1 MTNPTIALFG
11 ATGRTGRLVLAQAL
25 ADGYTVRAL
34 ARRPEAI
41 TQASDRLTI
50 VPGDVLDAV
59 AVEQTVRGTDA
70 VISVF
75 GHVKGSPPRVQTD
88 GTRNIVEAMQREQI
102 TRIISLSGGG
112 LPAEEHDRPGVADR
126 VIRFLLKKLSPQV
139 LDDAMR
145 HLEVLKNSGL
155 DWTVVRGPRLT
166 DAPATGTYRVGWV
179 GVNASTQISRG
190 DLARFILTQVDDRQF
205 VRELPFVSR

>member
-1 MTNPTIALFG
+1 MTNTTIALFG

-25 ADGYTVRAL
+25 ADGHTVRAL

-41 TQASDRLTI
+41 TEASDRLTI
-50 VPGDVLDAV
+50 VTGDVLDTA

-70 VISVF
+70 VLSVF
-75 GHVKGSPPRVQTD
+75 GHVKGSPPTVQTD
-88 GTRNIVEAMQREQI
+88 GTRNIVEAMKREQI
-102 TRIISLSGGG
+102 TRIVSLSGGG

-126 VIRFLLKKLSPQV
+126 AIRLLLKVLSPQV
-139 LDDAMR
+139 LDDAKG
-145 HLEVLKNSGL
+145 HLEVLKDSGL

-166 DAPATGTYRVGWV
+166 DAPATGSYRVGWV

>member
-1 MTNPTIALFG
+1 MTNSTIALFG

-25 ADGYTVRAL
+25 ADGHTVRVL

-50 VPGDVLDAV
+50 VRGDVRDPA

-75 GHVKGSPPRVQTD
+75 GQVKGSPPTVQAD

-112 LPAEEHDRPGVADR
+112 LPAEEHDRPGMPDR
-126 VIRFLLKKLSPQV
+126 VIRFLLKTLAPQV
-139 LDDAMR
+139 LDDARR
-145 HLEVLKNSGL
+145 HLEVLRNSGL

-190 DLARFILTQVDDRQF
+190 DLASFILSQVDDRQF

>member
-1 MTNPTIALFG
+1 MTNPTIAIFG

-50 VPGDVLDAV
+50 VPGDVLDAA

-126 VIRFLLKKLSPQV
+126 VIRFLLKTLSPQV
-139 LDDAMR
+139 LDDALW
-145 HLEVLKNSGL
+145 HLEVLKDSGL

-179 GVNASTQISRG
+179 GVDASTKISRD
-190 DLARFILTQVDDRQF
+190 DLAAFIVSQINDPTYVRQM
-205 VRELPFVSR
+205 PFVSA